1 MRALVTGAGGFCGQH
16 LLRYLHAQGVEVHTL
31 GIKPGCGNHHH
42 ANPADGAAMSA
53 AVAEARPD
61 YVIHLAG
68 VTHAQDLTLYYS
80 VNTLYAATLLRALEI
95 AGRQDCP
102 ILLTGTSA
110 EYGLVTGE
118 QLPITEETPARPY
131 NHYGISKLAQ
141 TLMGSVLARHGRPL
155 VMVRPFNIIGP
166 GMPDYISVQSFARQI
181 ADIVKGRRPPVIEVG
196 NLNSSRDFVDVDEA
210 VKVYWRL
217 VQTPAAYGE
226 VFNVCSGRGVVVGDV
241 LARLVALAGLPIE
254 IRVDPTRFKA
264 IDVPVHF
271 GSLEKLQNILGY
283 VTGKNLDASLKC
295 ILAELIKEP

>member
-1 MRALVTGAGGFCGQH
+1 MRALVTGAGGFCGRH
-16 LLRYLHAQGVEVHTL
+16 LLHHLHAQGVEVHTL
-31 GIKPGCGNHHH
+31 GVKPNCGNHHH

-61 YVIHLAG
+61 YVLHLAG
-68 VTHAQDLTLYYS
+68 VSHAQDLALYYS
-80 VNTLYAATLLRALEI
+80 VNTLYAANLLQALEI

-102 ILLTGTSA
+102 VLLTGTSA
-110 EYGLVTGE
+110 EYGLVAGE

-141 TLMGSVLARHGRPL
+141 TLMGLALARHGRPL

-181 ADIVKGRRPPVIEVG
+181 ADIVKARRPPVIEVG

-210 VKVYWRL
+210 VRIYWQI

-226 VFNVCSGRGVVVGDV
+226 VINVCSGRGVPMGHLLDQ
-241 LARLVALAGLPIE
+241 LIALSGISIE
-254 IRVDPTRFKA
+254 IRPDPARLKPV
-264 IDVPVHF
+264 DVPRHY
-271 GSLEKLQNILGY
+271 GSPEKLQNILGY
-283 VTGKNLDASLKC
+283 VPGKNLDASLKR
-295 ILAELIKEP
+295 ILAGLVNES